1 MQKAENKIG
10 KVKKSKYPQQKRHRS
25 QMSEW
30 ALNTLVNKF
39 NELDKSKTTIHRHLL
54 GKKTI
59 TFSKEDIDK
68 ILNKNNIKDLIIEY
82 NRTLTDKNKNWDER
96 IVIRDNEISKTNK
109 GEQNLCIVL
118 SLSKN
123 EVITAYYNPLYDNH
137 ATINMDRYDK
147 FPINGI

>member
-1 MQKAENKIG
+1 MRMMPIASGSSGNCIYLGTEDTHVLFDAG
-10 KVKKSKYPQQKRHRS
+10 VSRKRI
-25 QMSEW
+25 EEG
-30 ALNTLVNKF
+30 LNTAGLSLK
-39 NELDKSKTTIHRHLL
+39 
-54 GKKTI
+54 
-59 TFSKEDIDK
+59 DIDK

-82 NRTLTDKNKNWDER
+82 NRTLTDKNKTWDER